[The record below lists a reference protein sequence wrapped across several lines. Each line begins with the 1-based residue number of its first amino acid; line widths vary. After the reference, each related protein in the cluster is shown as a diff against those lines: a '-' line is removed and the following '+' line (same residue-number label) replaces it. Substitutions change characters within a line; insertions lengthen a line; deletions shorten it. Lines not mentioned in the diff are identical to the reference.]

1 MPKQARPFLRVE
13 QVSHTFPEGLAA
25 IANISLTVNSGAFVA
40 LVGPSGAGKSTLLRI
55 VAGLLQPSNGQV
67 YLNDGSPQ
75 ESDEPVG
82 IVFQRDSLMP
92 WRTVVDNVRLPLE
105 MQNVDRTEAESRVV
119 EMIDLVG
126 LSGFEDNYPAQ
137 LSGGM
142 AQRVALAR
150 ALIHRPTLLL
160 LDEPFGSLDALT
172 REKMAQELIRIWNA
186 LPVTVFLVTHS
197 IPEAVLLADEV
208 LVMTGRP
215 GTITERVPIDLPRPR
230 LVELQGTPQFQLYA
244 ASIRSAIGGG
254 KVPP

>member
-1 MPKQARPFLRVE
+1 MQNQTRAFLRVE

-25 IANISLTVNSGAFVA
+25 IANISLRVNSGAFVA
-40 LVGPSGAGKSTLLRI
+40 LVGLSGTGKSTLLRI
-55 VAGLLQPSNGQV
+55 VAGLLQPSSGRV
-67 YLNDGSPQ
+67 YLNDGSPK

-92 WRTVVDNVRLPLE
+92 WRSVLDNIRLPLE
-105 MQNVDRTEAESRVV
+105 MQNVGRTEAESRVV
-119 EMIDLVG
+119 KMIDLVG
-126 LSGFEDNYPAQ
+126 LTGFEDSFPAQ

-150 ALIHRPTLLL
+150 ALVHRPTLLL

-215 GTITERVPIDLPRPR
+215 GTITERVTIDLPRPR
-230 LVELQGTPQFQLYA
+230 LLELQGTPQFQLYA

-254 KVPP
+254 KVPS